1 MGDYIVPILFVAL
14 ILIAAIKKK
23 HPYQCMIEGAKE
35 GFSASFGLFPN
46 IMAIFL
52 ALSLMQ
58 ASGLNDLLSRILS
71 VPMQWL
77 GIPKE
82 LAGLVVLRPVSGS
95 GSLAML
101 NDVLT
106 KYGPDSYIGRCAT
119 MIVDGC
125 DTVFYIAT
133 IYFARTKVKNTGKA
147 IAIALAVS
155 FLSCLLGCWLCRIM

>member
-1 MGDYIVPILFVAL
+1 M
-14 ILIAAIKKK
+14 
-23 HPYQCMIEGAKE
+23 
-35 GFSASFGLFPN
+35 
-46 IMAIFL
+46 
-52 ALSLMQ
+52 
-58 ASGLNDLLSRILS
+58 LSRLLAA
-71 VPMQWL
+71 PLQWL

-133 IYFARTKVKNTGKA
+133 IYFAQTKVKNTGKA
-147 IAIALAVS
+147 IAIALFVS

>member
-1 MGDYIVPILFVAL
+1 MY
-14 ILIAAIKKK
+14 KR
-23 HPYQCMIEGAKE
+23 Q
-35 GFSASFGLFPN
+35 
-46 IMAIFL
+46 
-52 ALSLMQ
+52 
-58 ASGLNDLLSRILS
+58 
-71 VPMQWL
+71 
-77 GIPKE
+77 
-82 LAGLVVLRPVSGS
+82 VLRPVSGS

-101 NDVLT
+101 NDVLA